1 MKYYLYT
8 IFFFSLLSNSY
19 CQEFIDQYKN
29 HRFDTLGIYDL
40 DLLPSS
46 FHADRRKALRTL
58 IPSGGMAVFY
68 SGKSMVRAND
78 VDYEFHQDPSF
89 YYLTGLNESNSA
101 LIIFKKPQI
110 VGIDTI
116 SELLLIKERNENA
129 ETWVGKKLGV
139 EGSELVLGIQKSL
152 NIDKFT
158 WNQIDFSTI
167 DTVFINQPFK
177 EIRYPDL
184 DSLRNIFNKGL
195 NHNEITKWMAK
206 LREVKTKEELVLLRK
221 AISITCDAQN
231 ELMKVLKPEMKEF
244 QAEAVVE
251 AVFKIN
257 GAEYPGYPSIV
268 GAAENSC
275 ILHYTTNRK
284 TMKGNHLLLSDV
296 GAEYHGY
303 TADVTRTIPVDGKY
317 SKEEKIIYN
326 IVLEAQNKAIAECK
340 AGNPFY
346 ITNTI
351 ATTVVSQ
358 RLQEIGLI
366 KSPFELRR
374 YFMHGTSH
382 YLGLDVHDPGTYGE
396 FQPNTVITVEPGIYI
411 KEGSPCDPKWWNIG
425 VRIED
430 DILIT
435 EGEPENLS
443 GCVPRTI
450 KEIESVMKKQPLI
463 FKDF

>member
-1 MKYYLYT
+1 M
-8 IFFFSLLSNSY
+8 
-19 CQEFIDQYKN
+19 
-29 HRFDTLGIYDL
+29 
-40 DLLPSS
+40 LPSS
-46 FHADRRKALRTL
+46 FHADRRKALKTL

-89 YYLTGLNESNSA
+89 YYLTGLNEPNSA

-184 DSLRNIFNKGL
+184 DSLRNIFNRKL
-195 NHNEITKWMAK
+195 NHNEITNWMAK

-435 EGEPENLS
+435 DGEPENLS

-450 KEIESVMKKQPLI
+450 KEIEAVMKKQPLI